1 MEATYT
7 VAQME
12 TEHFAGGFH
21 SADVRSTFATIKDAD
36 PQTKH
41 ELYRDAFNEAYD
53 LATEIQNH
61 PRYVE
66 GKADA
71 CWTYVEGKRIDL
83 KSTRGTVD
91 LSEEGLGTVTIITRE
106 GLQDEE
112 TGRPKHK
119 GIVVMVDAF
128 SPDPM
133 FHFKEERAL
142 KKVPRFIDVVWE
154 QDHPRHWNTEWL
166 LQDDREVKSDDVELV
181 DASLVGILDYVETL
195 REVNGVLNPTY
206 P

>member
-1 MEATYT
+1 MDRKSMEATYT

-71 CWTYVEGKRIDL
+71 CWTYVAVSYTHL
-83 KSTRGTVD
+83 
-91 LSEEGLGTVTIITRE
+91 
-106 GLQDEE
+106 
-112 TGRPKHK
+112 
-119 GIVVMVDAF
+119 IVNIP
-128 SPDPM
+128 S
-133 FHFKEERAL
+133 
-142 KKVPRFIDVVWE
+142 VVSKA
-154 QDHPRHWNTEWL
+154 P
-166 LQDDREVKSDDVELV
+166 
-181 DASLVGILDYVETL
+181 
-195 REVNGVLNPTY
+195 
-206 P
+206 